1 MPEQRN
7 AYKGSPLRP
16 WFTLAVVAADG
27 STKSIEV
34 LADTGN
40 PCALIVSPQLLDE
53 FNSGL
58 APGTE
63 TNFGPLAGGWL
74 RLQIPEVDFEEDV
87 LCYASDA
94 VVEAVQASH
103 ENLTGLA
110 GLPLLKMMEY
120 GGDNNHFWIRR
131 IPSDH

>member
-1 MPEQRN
+1 MREQRN
-7 AYKGSPLRP
+7 SYKGSPLRP
-16 WFTLAVVAADG
+16 WFALTLIAADG

-40 PCALIVSPQLLDE
+40 PCALIVSPRPLDD

-74 RLQIPEVDFEEDV
+74 RLQISEVGFEEDV
-87 LCYASDA
+87 LCYMRRTLLWKPSRQATRIS
-94 VVEAVQASH
+94 QAS
-103 ENLTGLA
+103 
-110 GLPLLKMMEY
+110 PVC
-120 GGDNNHFWIRR
+120 RC
-131 IPSDH
+131 